1 LFAASETA
9 LPKNISDWLAG
20 IQFQSSQYAMEQGL
34 YMIRDSDLR
43 EDLKKVTIPTAIFH
57 GKLDKLCPF
66 ELAEQLHK
74 GIVNSKLIAF
84 ENSGHALFL
93 EERLKFND
101 ELIKFIKDRSF
112 VKNLMPTTAEELI
125 A

>member
-1 LFAASETA
+1 
-9 LPKNISDWLAG
+9 
-20 IQFQSSQYAMEQGL
+20 MEQGL

-43 EDLKKVTIPTAIFH
+43 SDLEKITIPTAIFH

-74 GIVNSKLIAF
+74 GIVTSKLVAF

-93 EERLKFND
+93 EERQKFNE
-101 ELIKFIKDRSF
+101 ELIKFINDTSSMKAFNRT
-112 VKNLMPTTAEELI
+112 VAKEL
-125 A
+125 AA

>member
-1 LFAASETA
+1 
-9 LPKNISDWLAG
+9 
-20 IQFQSSQYAMEQGL
+20 
-34 YMIRDSDLR
+34 MIRDSDLR
-43 EDLKKVTIPTAIFH
+43 ADLEKITIPTAIFH

-93 EERLKFND
+93 EERTKFND
-101 ELIKFIKDRSF
+101 ELISFIKDKPF
-112 VKNLMPTTAEELI
+112 VKDYTPSTAKELV